1 MPSDFEILRSYKTDG
16 YANNGVERDAA
27 YQIPDIVLNSP
38 VTRKLRV
45 LSIGAGVSGIMN
57 AYKIQKHCVN
67 VEHVMYEKNEDIGG
81 TWLENRYPGCGCV
94 SRRCHASRHC

>member
-1 MPSDFEILRSYKTDG
+1 MASDFEILRSYKTDR
-16 YANNGVERDAA
+16 YANNGVKRDAA

-94 SRRCHASRHC
+94 SRRCHASRDC